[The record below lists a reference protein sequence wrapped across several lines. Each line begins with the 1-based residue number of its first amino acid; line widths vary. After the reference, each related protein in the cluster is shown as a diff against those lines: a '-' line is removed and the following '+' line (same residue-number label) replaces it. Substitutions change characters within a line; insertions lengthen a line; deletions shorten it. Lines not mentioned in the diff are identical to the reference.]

1 MKRAAIPFRGI
12 IPPMVTPFRADEEL
26 DEEGFRR
33 EVAFHLGAGVH
44 GLSIGG
50 STGEGA
56 MMRDDELKRA
66 WTAAKQEIKGRVPLI
81 AGIIRDSTRDA
92 VTCGLIAREV
102 GVDALMVTPV
112 HYFKPTDD
120 GMYEFYATLARRTG
134 LPIIIYNVVPINPVS
149 PELLCRLVEIE
160 EIAGIKQ
167 SGGDLHALAEMV
179 RLVGQEAVVMSAIDD
194 LLLASFVIGAHGA
207 LAGTCALLPRHCVEL
222 YDAVAKG
229 DLDGARRLH
238 ELMLPLVR
246 ETIFGVRNYPAGVKE
261 AINMMGRPVG
271 RTRSPLTA
279 PTAPEKER
287 LRVILKAASLV

>member
-1 MKRAAIPFRGI
+1 MKRAAILFRGI

-92 VTCGLIAREV
+92 VACGLIAREV

-160 EIAGIKQ
+160 EVAGIKQ

-179 RLVGQEAVVMSAIDD
+179 RLVGHEAVVMSAIDD